1 MFTKFRFPGVCV
13 CGDFSLFLFFW
24 QQKTNFLQI
33 YLFIYF
39 QFDVFFFNPFAR
51 SFLLPLF
58 STILL
63 PGWFRLSLNKT
74 LWNKM
79 WCDDDTQIDESFVDE
94 VKTENTVSSM
104 MGTVISSSSS
114 CYNSS
119 STTVT
124 TIEESVVTSSG
135 LTSHE
140 VFRRN
145 HTHKW
150 LTNP

>member
-13 CGDFSLFLFFW
+13 VIFLSFFFFGNKK
-24 QQKTNFLQI
+24 QIFCKFI
-33 YLFIYF
+33 YLFIF
-39 QFDVFFFNPFAR
+39 SLMCFFFNPFAR